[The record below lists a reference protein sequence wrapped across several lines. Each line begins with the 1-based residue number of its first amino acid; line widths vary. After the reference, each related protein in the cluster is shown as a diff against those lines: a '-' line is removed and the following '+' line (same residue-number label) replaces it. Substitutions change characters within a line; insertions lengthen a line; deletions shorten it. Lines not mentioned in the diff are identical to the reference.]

1 MDTQDTPDIIKSVA
15 QVYKGD
21 VQDLY
26 ENNELSSTVSK
37 RWTGTREHLTEMATN
52 EVIEVLSTPRVFEEM
67 KLREM
72 DHIIIDDAG
81 QPVVHIHR
89 QPPSYL
95 KEPKDLKKDEK
106 VIIVDVDDV
115 EKVTELVET
124 VKARQRRNWFT
135 AMGGVV
141 AALVAA
147 KAVTWWWK
155 RK

>member
-37 RWTGTREHLTEMATN
+37 QWAGTREHLAEMSTN

-89 QPPSYL
+89 QPPSL
-95 KEPKDLKKDEK
+95 EMKEKDEK

-115 EKVTELVET
+115 ERVTELVET
-124 VKARQRRNWFT
+124 IKARQRRKWFT
-135 AMGGVV
+135 TVGGVV
-141 AALVAA
+141 AGLVAA